1 MGTAKR
7 IVDTARIAWRGLG
20 ERHVPYWSGDRLRRL
35 QTARLRAMVRHAYDT
50 VSFYR
55 KAMDER
61 GLGPQ
66 DIRTAEDLI
75 RLPLI
80 EGRMLQRNPE
90 LFTSSAYGEG
100 DVQPLLS
107 TGTAGS
113 GRRRILWTH
122 EALLAELAAGERD
135 RAVLY
140 GILRKR
146 WGLRRLSLHPEASTT
161 RATLRYQ
168 WSRVRVPRFVAETR
182 YVSPQSSYEAIAEEI
197 ERFRPDV
204 VYSYGSILEQ
214 FCRFTM
220 DRKIDVHAPRAWVY
234 GADGVSDE
242 GRALVRERFGCAVLS
257 TYQSV
262 ECGRIG
268 FQCEEEKGFHLNVD
282 RCIVRIVDGE
292 GHDVAPG
299 ESGEVVVSNLVN
311 RATVL
316 INYRQGD
323 RATLAP
329 GRCACG
335 RALPLLERLEGRTSD
350 VLHLADGREV
360 LDHVLIHACKK
371 VLANVLQFQIVE
383 EQPGTFRWRIV
394 PASGTDGEG
403 LVAALRAH
411 AAAVL
416 GPGNALT
423 IELTERIEI
432 PRGGKLSRVV
442 RPAAASDSGP
452 QNAPAG

>member
-7 IVDTARIAWRGLG
+7 IVDTAKTAWRGLG
-20 ERHVPYWSGDRLRRL
+20 ERHVPYWSWDRLRRL
-35 QTARLRAMVRHAYDT
+35 QNERLHAILGHAYNT
-50 VSFYR
+50 VPFYR

-61 GLGPQ
+61 GLRPR
-66 DIRTAEDLI
+66 DIRTAEDLT

-80 EGRMLQRNPE
+80 DGRMLQRSPG
-90 LFTSSAYGEG
+90 LFASSAYGEG
-100 DVQPLLS
+100 SAQPLLS
-107 TGTAGS
+107 TGTAGT
-113 GRRRILWTH
+113 GRRRILWSN

-140 GILRKR
+140 GILGKR

-168 WSRVRVPRFVAETR
+168 WGRVHVPRFVAETR
-182 YVSPQSSYEAIAEEI
+182 YVPPDSSYEVVVEEI

-204 VYSYGSILEQ
+204 VYSYGSILEY
-214 FCRFTM
+214 FCRFVV
-220 DRKIDVHAPRAWVY
+220 DRGIEFHAPRAWVY
-234 GADGVSDE
+234 GADGLSDE

-282 RCIVRIVDGE
+282 RCVVRIVDAE
-292 GHDVAPG
+292 GRDVAPG

-311 RATVL
+311 HATVL
-316 INYRQGD
+316 VNYRQSD
-323 RATLAP
+323 RAAFAP

-335 RALPLLERLEGRTSD
+335 RTLPLLERLEGRMSD

-371 VLANVLQFQIVE
+371 VLANTLQFQIVE
-383 EQPGTFRWRIV
+383 EQPGTFRWRVV
-394 PASGTDGEG
+394 PASGTDGES
-403 LVAALRAH
+403 LVAALHAH

-416 GPGNALT
+416 SSGDVLT

-432 PRGGKLSRVV
+432 PKDGKLSRVV
-442 RPAAASDSGP
+442 RPAAATSLDP
-452 QNAPAG
+452 